1 MAYITDQQTEFDL
14 RLRRIADRAATR
26 TQTIFVGE
34 DEVYDIQLR
43 SRKRQSN
50 GLVQS
55 IGNALYPISLVL
67 AVALGAVA
75 HALGMLLRFQVMGLK
90 PWSPNP
96 DIEMLVQIVLGFCL
110 ALVFGYF
117 LRLRSTT
124 HTPLKLFGAGLGV
137 LLFHN
142 AVHQWPD
149 LFGQLTSPLWVSK
162 LCAVTKAHSL
172 LWRGISFPF

>member
-1 MAYITDQQTEFDL
+1 MAYISDQQAEFDL
-14 RLRRIADRAATR
+14 RLRRIADRASTR

-34 DEVYDIQLR
+34 DEIYDIQLR
-43 SRKRQSN
+43 VRKRQVSAF
-50 GLVQS
+50 GQA
-55 IGNALYPISLVL
+55 IGNALYPVSLLL
-67 AVALGAVA
+67 AVALGAVS

-96 DIEMLVQIVLGFCL
+96 DIEMLVQLVLGFCL
-110 ALVFGYF
+110 ALVVGYF

-142 AVHQWPD
+142 LVHQWPD
-149 LFGQLTSPLWVSK
+149 LFGQLTSPMWVSK
-162 LCAVTKAHSL
+162 LCAMTKAHSL